1 MPREQFWGYLSQ
13 LGFGTPA
20 GIGFPAEAVGRLAN
34 PDTWAN
40 IDHATLSFGYSLSMS
55 TLQLARAY
63 AVLAA
68 DGLRRPVSL
77 LKVDEPPP
85 AERVFRPEVA
95 RAVRTMLESVV
106 SAEGTA
112 PKAAVPGYRVSGKTG
127 TVKKLGPDG
136 YKGKIYRSLFAGMA
150 PASDP
155 RLVLVVMVDEPRGKS
170 YYGGSVAG
178 PVFSEILTQALRLLN
193 VPPDEPGMV
202 SEMRLAVAGG
212 DR

>member
-1 MPREQFWGYLSQ
+1 VPIPGLEEGTERAMNGGEVEIQGLEV
-13 LGFGTPA
+13 GFRYAPTPA
-20 GIGFPAEAVGRLAN
+20 GFLYA
-34 PDTWAN
+34 
-40 IDHATLSFGYSLSMS
+40 GYSYLD
-55 TLQLARAY
+55 
-63 AVLAA
+63 A
-68 DGLRRPVSL
+68 DGEQLRIDPV
-77 LKVDEPPP
+77 P
-85 AERVFRPEVA
+85 
-95 RAVRTMLESVV
+95 
-106 SAEGTA
+106 
-112 PKAAVPGYRVSGKTG
+112 
-127 TVKKLGPDG
+127 PDG
-136 YKGKIYRSLFAGMA
+136 DYKGKIYRSLFAGMA